1 MRNSAL
7 LLSLLIGCT
16 SDQIT
21 KTINEAPTVAIT
33 SHSDGFEVFEGETVS
48 FRAQASDTNNGT
60 QAISVAWYLGQELV
74 CDWATP
80 LVAGDSFCDITF
92 AETNTVVVE
101 VRDEDGAAGRDEIA
115 GNITA
120 NAAPEI
126 EVLSPTEMER
136 YYSDQLI
143 TFQVQV
149 SDAEDSPE
157 DLLVEWESSLDG
169 ILTFESQ
176 PDSNGSIDDAGY
188 LSEGQHSF
196 DVRLTDTMGKSVT
209 QSLVLDVGGENT
221 APTCEIIEPENHATY
236 SLGETVFFTGLIQ
249 DSEASPD

>member
-1 MRNSAL
+1 MDMSLLTSSKFNSESSLFEKRTLSTNITIEMLEALLSNWYHTKKHFNRESIMRNSAL

-16 SDQIT
+16 SEQMT
-21 KTINEAPTVAIT
+21 KTINDAPAVAIT
-33 SHSDGFEVFEGETVS
+33 SHSDGFEVFEGETLS

-101 VRDEDGAAGRDEIA
+101 VRDEEGAAGRDEIA

-126 EVLSPTEMER
+126 EVLSPTEIER

-143 TFQVQV
+143 
-149 SDAEDSPE
+149 
-157 DLLVEWESSLDG
+157 
-169 ILTFESQ
+169 
-176 PDSNGSIDDAGY
+176 Y
-188 LSEGQHSF
+188 LSSSGF
-196 DVRLTDTMGKSVT
+196 
-209 QSLVLDVGGENT
+209 
-221 APTCEIIEPENHATY
+221 
-236 SLGETVFFTGLIQ
+236 
-249 DSEASPD
+249 